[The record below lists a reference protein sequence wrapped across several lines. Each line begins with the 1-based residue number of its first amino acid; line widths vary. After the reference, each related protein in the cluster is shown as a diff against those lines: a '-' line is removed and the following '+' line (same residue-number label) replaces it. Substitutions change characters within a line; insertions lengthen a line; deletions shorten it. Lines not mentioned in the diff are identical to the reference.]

1 MWGVGRRAAGRY
13 VRGRAT
19 LAPTL
24 GSGGAARLRKGGAH
38 DGLAKA
44 PRQPSLWPALATHPL
59 RFWPWPVGGMPATHC
74 SRCDHIQTRSLISAA
89 TMPATAAA
97 GRMPSFSTSATI
109 SSTRPAPAPLQL
121 RREASASVDTSKQAK
136 TTKRK
141 TGAPPPVLSITKEAA
156 RRVRELLSLQAS
168 AVGANDATG
177 SSAPGAAACA
187 DAGPIG
193 VRVGLR
199 RRGCSGLSYR
209 LEYVPSAA
217 SIDKLDCVVEAHGV
231 TVVVDRAAV
240 MFLVGTTMDFTTTAL
255 GCEFV
260 FSNPNQETA
269 CGCGQSF
276 NLRPA
281 QMIPAEGNTP

>member
-1 MWGVGRRAAGRY
+1 MRSHSDAQFDFRCYNACHGRRRPHAILLYLCNHFLHTSGPGPTAAAPRSLRFSRHVQASEDHQAENRRAAARS
-13 VRGRAT
+13 VHHQRGR
-19 LAPTL
+19 
-24 GSGGAARLRKGGAH
+24 
-38 DGLAKA
+38 
-44 PRQPSLWPALATHPL
+44 
-59 RFWPWPVGGMPATHC
+59 
-74 SRCDHIQTRSLISAA
+74 
-89 TMPATAAA
+89 
-97 GRMPSFSTSATI
+97 
-109 SSTRPAPAPLQL
+109 
-121 RREASASVDTSKQAK
+121 K
-136 TTKRK
+136 TT
-141 TGAPPPVLSITKEAA
+141 
-156 RRVRELLSLQAS
+156 S